1 MTQKKITKRESFT
14 EIKELLEGL
23 GKDRLAEVME
33 HELELLTKKNS
44 ADKKPTATQV
54 ENEKLKDLI
63 VEFMVEGE
71 KYTITDFIKSI
82 PELNE
87 KTNQK
92 VSAIVKQMYAD
103 EDKGQKVWHFPLV
116 RVEEKRKAVQ
126 FWFTYHIYSTH

>member
-1 MTQKKITKRESFT
+1 
-14 EIKELLEGL
+14 
-23 GKDRLAEVME
+23 ME
-33 HELELLTKKNS
+33 HELELLAKKNS

-63 VEFMVEGE
+63 VEFMEEGE

-103 EDKGQKVWHFPLV
+103 EDKGQKVEDFPLV
-116 RVEEKRKAVQ
+116 RVEEKRKAY
-126 FWFTYHIYSTH
+126 FMLNSEYSAE

>member
-1 MTQKKITKRESFT
+1 MTQKKLTKRESFT
-14 EIKELLEGL
+14 EIKEILKSL
-23 GKDRLAEVME
+23 GKDTLAEVME
-33 HELELLTKKNS
+33 HERELLAKKNS

-54 ENEKLKDLI
+54 ENEKFKELI
-63 VEFMVEGE
+63 IEFMVEGE

-103 EDKGQKVWHFPLV
+103 EDKGQKVEDFPLV
-116 RVEEKRKAVQ
+116 RVEEKRKAY
-126 FWFTYHIYSTH
+126 FMLNSEYSAE

>member
-14 EIKELLEGL
+14 EIKEILEGL

-33 HELELLTKKNS
+33 HELELLAKKNS

-54 ENEKLKDLI
+54 ENEKFKELI

-71 KYTITDFIKSI
+71 KYTITDFIKFI

-103 EDKGQKVWHFPLV
+103 EDKGQKVEDFPLV
-116 RVEEKRKAVQ
+116 RVEEKRKAY
-126 FWFTYHIYSTH
+126 FMLNSEYSAE

>member
-14 EIKELLEGL
+14 EIKEILEGL

-33 HELELLTKKNS
+33 HELELLAKKNS

-54 ENEKLKDLI
+54 ENEKFKELI
-63 VEFMVEGE
+63 VEFMEEGE

-103 EDKGQKVWHFPLV
+103 EDKGQKVEDFPLV
-116 RVEEKRKAVQ
+116 RVEEKRKAY
-126 FWFTYHIYSTH
+126 FMLNSEYSAE

>member
-14 EIKELLEGL
+14 EIKEILEGL

-33 HELELLTKKNS
+33 HELELLVKKNS

-54 ENEKLKDLI
+54 ENEKFKELI

-71 KYTITDFIKSI
+71 KYTITDFIKFI

-103 EDKGQKVWHFPLV
+103 EDKGQKVEDFPLV
-116 RVEEKRKAVQ
+116 RVEEKRKAY
-126 FWFTYHIYSTH
+126 FMLNSEYSAE

>member
-14 EIKELLEGL
+14 EIKEILEGL

-33 HELELLTKKNS
+33 HELELLAKKNS

-54 ENEKLKDLI
+54 ENEKFKELI
-63 VEFMVEGE
+63 VEFMEEGE

-103 EDKGQKVWHFPLV
+103 EDKGQKVEDFPLV
-116 RVEEKRKAVQ
+116 RVEEKRKAY
-126 FWFTYHIYSTH
+126 FMLNSEYSAD

>member
-14 EIKELLEGL
+14 EIKEILEGL
-23 GKDRLAEVME
+23 GKGTLAEVME
-33 HELELLTKKNS
+33 HELELLAKKNS
-44 ADKKPTATQV
+44 ADKKPTAIQV
-54 ENEKLKDLI
+54 ENEKFKELI

-103 EDKGQKVWHFPLV
+103 EDKRQKVEDFPLV
-116 RVEEKRKAVQ
+116 RVEEKRKAY
-126 FWFTYHIYSTH
+126 FMLNSEYSAE

>member
-14 EIKELLEGL
+14 EIKEILEGL

-33 HELELLTKKNS
+33 HELELLAKKNS
-44 ADKKPTATQV
+44 ADKKPTAIQV
-54 ENEKLKDLI
+54 ENEKFKELI

-71 KYTITDFIKSI
+71 KYTITDFIKFI

-103 EDKGQKVWHFPLV
+103 EDKGQKVEDFPLV
-116 RVEEKRKAVQ
+116 RIEEKRKAY
-126 FWFTYHIYSTH
+126 FMLNSEYSAE

>member
-14 EIKELLEGL
+14 EIKEILKSL
-23 GKDRLAEVME
+23 GKDTLAEVME
-33 HELELLTKKNS
+33 HELELLAKKNS
-44 ADKKPTATQV
+44 ADKKPTAIQV
-54 ENEKLKDLI
+54 ENEKFKELI
-63 VEFMVEGE
+63 IEFMVEGE

-103 EDKGQKVWHFPLV
+103 EDKGQKVEDFPLV
-116 RVEEKRKAVQ
+116 RVEEKRKAY
-126 FWFTYHIYSTH
+126 FMLNSEYSAE

>member
-14 EIKELLEGL
+14 EIKEILDSL

-33 HELELLTKKNS
+33 HELELLAKKNS

-54 ENEKLKDLI
+54 ENEKFKELI

-71 KYTITDFIKSI
+71 KYTITDFIKFI

-103 EDKGQKVWHFPLV
+103 EDKGQKVEDFPLV
-116 RVEEKRKAVQ
+116 RIEEKRKAY
-126 FWFTYHIYSTH
+126 FMLNSEYSAE

>member
-14 EIKELLEGL
+14 EIKEILEGL

-33 HELELLTKKNS
+33 HELELLAKKNS

-54 ENEKLKDLI
+54 ENEKFKELI

-103 EDKGQKVWHFPLV
+103 EEKGQKVEDFPLV
-116 RVEEKRKAVQ
+116 RVEEKRKAY
-126 FWFTYHIYSTH
+126 FMLNSEYSAE

>member
-14 EIKELLEGL
+14 EIKEILEGL

-33 HELELLTKKNS
+33 HELELLAKKNS

-54 ENEKLKDLI
+54 ENEKFKDLI

-103 EDKGQKVWHFPLV
+103 EDKGQKVEDFPLV
-116 RVEEKRKAVQ
+116 RVEEKRKAY
-126 FWFTYHIYSTH
+126 FMLNSEYSAE

>member
-14 EIKELLEGL
+14 EIKEILKSL
-23 GKDRLAEVME
+23 GKDTLAEVME
-33 HELELLTKKNS
+33 HELELLAKKNS

-54 ENEKLKDLI
+54 ENEKFKELI
-63 VEFMVEGE
+63 IEFMVEGE

-103 EDKGQKVWHFPLV
+103 EDKGQKVEDFPLV
-116 RVEEKRKAVQ
+116 RVEEKRKAY
-126 FWFTYHIYSTH
+126 FMLNSEYSAE

>member
-14 EIKELLEGL
+14 EIKEILEGL
-23 GKDRLAEVME
+23 GNDRLAEVME
-33 HELELLTKKNS
+33 HELELLAKKNS

-54 ENEKLKDLI
+54 ENEKFKELI

-71 KYTITDFIKSI
+71 KYTITDFIKFI

-103 EDKGQKVWHFPLV
+103 EDKGQKVEDFPLV
-116 RVEEKRKAVQ
+116 RVEEKRKAY
-126 FWFTYHIYSTH
+126 FMLNSEYSAE

>member
-14 EIKELLEGL
+14 EIKEILEGL

-33 HELELLTKKNS
+33 HELELLAKKNS

-54 ENEKLKDLI
+54 ENEKFKDLI

-71 KYTITDFIKSI
+71 KYTITDFIKFI
-82 PELNE
+82 PELND

-92 VSAIVKQMYAD
+92 VSALVKQMYAD
-103 EDKGQKVWHFPLV
+103 EDKGQKVEDFPLV
-116 RVEEKRKAVQ
+116 RVEEKRKAY
-126 FWFTYHIYSTH
+126 FMLNSEYSAE

>member
-14 EIKELLEGL
+14 EIKEILESL

-33 HELELLTKKNS
+33 HELELLAKKNS

-54 ENEKLKDLI
+54 ENEKFKELI
-63 VEFMVEGE
+63 VEFMEEGE

-103 EDKGQKVWHFPLV
+103 EDKGQKVEDFPLV
-116 RVEEKRKAVQ
+116 RVEEKRKAY
-126 FWFTYHIYSTH
+126 FMLNSEYSAD

>member
-1 MTQKKITKRESFT
+1 MTQKKITKRQFFT
-14 EIKELLEGL
+14 EINEILEGL

-33 HELELLTKKNS
+33 HELELLAKKNS

-54 ENEKLKDLI
+54 ENEKFKELI

-103 EDKGQKVWHFPLV
+103 EDKGQKVEDFPLV
-116 RVEEKRKAVQ
+116 RIEEKRKAY
-126 FWFTYHIYSTH
+126 FMLNSEYSAE

>member
-14 EIKELLEGL
+14 EIKEILEGL
-23 GKDRLAEVME
+23 GKDSLAEVME
-33 HELELLTKKNS
+33 HELELLAKKNS

-54 ENEKLKDLI
+54 ENEKFKELI

-103 EDKGQKVWHFPLV
+103 EDKGQKVEDFPLV
-116 RVEEKRKAVQ
+116 RVEEKRKAY
-126 FWFTYHIYSTH
+126 FMLNSEYSAE

>member
-14 EIKELLEGL
+14 EIKEILEGL

-33 HELELLTKKNS
+33 HELELLVKKNS
-44 ADKKPTATQV
+44 ADKKPTAIQV
-54 ENEKLKDLI
+54 ENEKFKELI
-63 VEFMVEGE
+63 IEFMVEGE

-103 EDKGQKVWHFPLV
+103 EDKGQKVEDFPLV
-116 RVEEKRKAVQ
+116 RVEEKRKAY
-126 FWFTYHIYSTH
+126 FMLNSEYSAE

>member
-14 EIKELLEGL
+14 EIKEILEGL

-33 HELELLTKKNS
+33 HELELLAKKNS

-54 ENEKLKDLI
+54 ENEKFKELI
-63 VEFMVEGE
+63 IEFMVEGE

-103 EDKGQKVWHFPLV
+103 EDKGQKVEDFPLV
-116 RVEEKRKAVQ
+116 RVEEKRKAY
-126 FWFTYHIYSTH
+126 FMLNSDYSAE